1 MKRINNLF
9 LLSFV
14 GLNLLSCSTNSNMN
28 INKPSIEEEII
39 SPSIE
44 DEIISP
50 SIEDE
55 IIDETLSEQV
65 SDFIEKDENQKSK
78 NFHTV
83 NASTNKTENKNQ
95 TDFSKKR
102 IYWYI
107 YVGQTGVDR
116 ASDLGLTKQL
126 KGIIKT
132 LPLPPF
138 CIDCLASALF

>member
-44 DEIISP
+44 G
-50 SIEDE
+50 E

-65 SDFIEKDENQKSK
+65 SDFIGKDEEI
-78 NFHTV
+78 
-83 NASTNKTENKNQ
+83 TESEQ
-95 TDFSKKR
+95 
-102 IYWYI
+102 
-107 YVGQTGVDR
+107 
-116 ASDLGLTKQL
+116 
-126 KGIIKT
+126 IKEYSSFVESYE
-132 LPLPPF
+132 P
-138 CIDCLASALF
+138 